1 MGRNFVFGCFIF
13 LKLFVFYAKSATTK
27 NHRTGLSDI
36 SYLSPFSRDSND
48 FQKFP
53 KIFHSVEKSRFEI
66 FSNFN
71 FRFLVIIFQKQFSN

>member
-1 MGRNFVFGCFIF
+1 MGRNFVFRYV
-13 LKLFVFYAKSATTK
+13 LVFVTTIVHAKSATTK

-53 KIFHSVEKSRFEI
+53 KTFHSVEKNRFEI
-66 FSNFN
+66 FFK
-71 FRFLVIIFQKQFSN
+71 F